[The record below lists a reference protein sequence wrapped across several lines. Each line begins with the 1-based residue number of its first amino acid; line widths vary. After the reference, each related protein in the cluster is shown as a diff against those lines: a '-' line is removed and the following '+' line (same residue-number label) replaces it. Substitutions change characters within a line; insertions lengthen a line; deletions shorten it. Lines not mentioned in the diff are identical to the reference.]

1 MVYVP
6 RAQVTSRNEIK
17 NALEDLIEDNTQ
29 TPDTRVTPEAFHK
42 NTLERVL
49 DYFINGD
56 LGRNLTNGGQNQHN
70 AFDKNLETPKTLLVT
85 SSLRTTVV
93 ELFWFKM
100 DAANKAI
107 LERTK
112 KTRSVSRSLVTKQI
126 NKLESEISNTAD
138 KTTVHEIYMQL
149 ISKFEELSTL
159 DKEIENLIDVESL
172 EEEIVTR
179 EEYRYIYIYKFI
191 IWKIRAERYVESVS
205 NTAIQNSEENQPHK
219 T

>member
-1 MVYVP
+1 
-6 RAQVTSRNEIK
+6 
-17 NALEDLIEDNTQ
+17 
-29 TPDTRVTPEAFHK
+29 
-42 NTLERVL
+42 
-49 DYFINGD
+49 
-56 LGRNLTNGGQNQHN
+56 
-70 AFDKNLETPKTLLVT
+70 
-85 SSLRTTVV
+85 
-93 ELFWFKM
+93 M

-138 KTTVHEIYMQL
+138 KTVHEIYMQL

-159 DKEIENLIDVESL
+159 DKEIENLIDIESL

-179 EEYRYIYIYKFI
+179 EEYRDKFI
-191 IWKIRAERYVESVS
+191 IWKIRAERYVESIS
-205 NTAIQNSEENQPHK
+205 NTAIQNSVWKINHK